1 MEERI
6 KREGKEAQRRTKY
19 GERDRQIERFARS
32 RFFDQVL
39 AAFYSNYRQRKKKE
53 GRFNGEIPRLCQ
65 KRKKKKKGEENRFKN
80 CRKILK
86 QGVIIFSISS
96 IYRDIHRVTRVL
108 RTLTFAISNERNI
121 YVKENFFN
129 TMRVCSRKKC
139 QDYGKIEN
147 DSIYAVVINTCY

>member
-1 MEERI
+1 M
-6 KREGKEAQRRTKY
+6 
-19 GERDRQIERFARS
+19 S
-32 RFFDQVL
+32 
-39 AAFYSNYRQRKKKE
+39 KKKE
-53 GRFNGEIPRLCQ
+53 
-65 KRKKKKKGEENRFKN
+65 KKKRRREPIQKLSKN
-80 CRKILK
+80 T
-86 QGVIIFSISS
+86 QTGSNNIFDSS